1 MSTKGRCVE
10 VFSGAGGLA
19 LGLETA
25 GFQHEMLV
33 EWNDHACST
42 IELNQRDRQYF
53 NESILIN
60 GDIQNV
66 SFQKFKGNV
75 ELVAGGPPCQPFS
88 LGGKHLGRNDP
99 RDMFPQAIRTV
110 NEIQP
115 KMFVF
120 ENVKGLLRESFST
133 YLEYILLRLAFP
145 TIGQNKNEE
154 WGDHLKRLER
164 IQTEG
169 RFSELKYNIVFR
181 QLDAVN
187 YGVPQSRKR
196 VIIVGIRSDL
206 GLEWNFPKETHS
218 YEALVWDKWKTG
230 YYWDE
235 HKVARKAR
243 PALTERESKIIKRF
257 SEENVSGMK
266 RHLTVRDAIA
276 GLPDPTKDNRFPNHI
291 YRQGAKE
298 YPGHTG
304 SSIDEP
310 SKTIKAGAHG
320 VPGGENML
328 KTNDGNVRY
337 FTVREAARIQTFPD
351 DYIFSGSWGESLR
364 QIGNAVPVKLA
375 SIIGNSLKDSLNV

>member
-1 MSTKGRCVE
+1 MSTKCKCVE

-19 LGLETA
+19 LGLESA
-25 GFQHEMLV
+25 GFQHHMLV

-42 IELNQRDRQYF
+42 IEWNKRDNHFF
-53 NESILIN
+53 NKSILIN

-66 SFQKFKGNV
+66 SFQKYRGNV

-115 KMFVF
+115 KMFIF

-133 YLEYILLRLAFP
+133 YFEYILLRLTFP
-145 TIGQNKNEE
+145 SIGQYKNEE
-154 WGDHLKRLER
+154 WIDHLKRLER

-218 YEALVWDKWKTG
+218 YDALVWDKWKTG
-230 YYWDE
+230 FYWDE
-235 HKVARKAR
+235 HKVARKFR
-243 PALTERESKIIKRF
+243 PVITERESKIIQRL
-257 SEENVSGMK
+257 SEENVLGMK
-266 RHLTVRDAIA
+266 RHLTVRDAIS
-276 GLPDPTKDNRFPNHI
+276 GLPNPNNSSFPNHI

-304 SSIDEP
+304 SLIDEP

-328 KTNDGNVRY
+328 KTNDGCVRY

-351 DYIFSGSWGESLR
+351 DYIFSGSWGEALR

-375 SIIGNSLKDSLNV
+375 SIIGNSLRDSLNV